1 MFALQQS
8 PDHDYDDRVGS
19 YDAEHTREH
28 GDGSDDMESKKAMI
42 TLTLTAVTV
51 QVTCSAKDAPEDA
64 AGATE
69 MIAVSTR
76 MMGVVLVRVIAVT

>member
-1 MFALQQS
+1 
-8 PDHDYDDRVGS
+8 
-19 YDAEHTREH
+19 
-28 GDGSDDMESKKAMI
+28 MESKKAMI